1 MRGRAGRGGVNEE
14 LETAENHPSLLGLQ
28 EHHEE
33 VVLPDITRWGHQGLA
48 RTPAGFACRGW
59 VHKGQA
65 VRKAYRPK
73 DTATPRNCPLMQ
85 KNFRNT
91 PASLLLNPSRIHQC
105 FLQAKP
111 IWKPKPE
118 TTYRKCGQNKK
129 DKRVRTGSWCKQ
141 ATAGTINSRRIKES
155 RVNLSHRFI
164 LRYHKGIITWILQ
177 RPEEPKNTME
187 LLTPK
192 PLYAIGEYG

>member
-1 MRGRAGRGGVNEE
+1 MRDTRGRAGRGGVNEE

-28 EHHEE
+28 EHHEG
-33 VVLPDITRWGHQGLA
+33 VVLPDIARWGHLGLA

-59 VHKGQA
+59 VYKGQA
-65 VRKAYRPK
+65 VQKTYCPK
-73 DTATPRNCPLMQ
+73 DTATPRNCRLRQ

-118 TTYRKCGQNKK
+118 TTYRKCRQNRK

-141 ATAGTINSRRIKES
+141 AMAGTINSTRIKES
-155 RVNLSHRFI
+155 RVNLSHTDSSS
-164 LRYHKGIITWILQ
+164 GIINGLLPEFYKGQ
-177 RPEEPKNTME
+177 RNLKTQWGM
-187 LLTPK
+187 
-192 PLYAIGEYG
+192 YAIGEYG